1 MSTPQE
7 VQIFKTEIQ
16 ILSIQRKNYWLF
28 QSGVL
33 LILHK
38 LANITNKNNNN
49 NNNHSN
55 SNSNSHPR
63 NSYSDF
69 DFDDDSND
77 DTGNITDDGSS
88 NASVFSNQRKHSGG
102 SIVYSPFST
111 TTVTTT
117 ATTTNQLQNT
127 SSTTTTNNNNNNNR
141 SNRNSYNFQNYN
153 NNTTINNNNTT
164 NIYSP
169 NYSPNISQNS
179 SPITPGNYQ
188 NNNTQQQQQQSQSN
202 DYEIEDDGYFFHLA
216 FSPDEVTIMCSKEI
230 MNQFLSNSIDA
241 SINLN
246 LDVELLPESFLILQV
261 VSDGESG
268 GKRILE
274 LTEPLAKK
282 DIPLFFISNHFSDI
296 VLIPSNQK
304 DKSIEILKNNNF
316 VLTKDN
322 DDLNFSSYNS
332 KNFHNFN
339 GFTINN
345 NNNSHTIPK
354 DPIENDNKDNDDDDD
369 NNDIDDLIL
378 TDSTIENENE
388 KSLNKKTFQ
397 LFENS
402 KIVPYLNTR
411 IKLLLNGIKTN
422 YSSKNLKL
430 IAETLSKSI
439 VNSTAQTSSS
449 SSSSLS
455 TTGLNIFPQYFAIT
469 RTPTGEIGLLLPQN
483 YKCFNFNI
491 SSLSGS
497 KNDFFNPLAIDLKK
511 LPTNS
516 KGIVAGVA
524 IDLANDGVNEMNY
537 LSFGKSGVVMIPGEY
552 SNNVRESLNKH
563 NLN

>member
-1 MSTPQE
+1 MSTRQE

-16 ILSIQRKNYWLF
+16 ILSIPRKNYWLF

-38 LANITNKNNNN
+38 LANITNKN
-49 NNNHSN
+49 
-55 SNSNSHPR
+55 SHAPF
-63 NSYSDF
+63 SYSDL
-69 DFDDDSND
+69 DFDDDEDDVSND
-77 DTGNITDDGSS
+77 DAGNITDGSS

-111 TTVTTT
+111 TTTTNQVQNASST
-117 ATTTNQLQNT
+117 ASTTTNT
-127 SSTTTTNNNNNNNR
+127 NNNR
-141 SNRNSYNFQNYN
+141 SNRNSHNFQNYS
-153 NNTTINNNNTT
+153 NNNNTT
-164 NIYSP
+164 NTNTSTIYSP
-169 NYSPNISQNS
+169 NYSPNISQIS
-179 SPITPGNYQ
+179 SPITPGSFHAVQ
-188 NNNTQQQQQQSQSN
+188 QSN

-230 MNQFLSNSIDA
+230 MNQFLATPIDA

-296 VLIPSNQK
+296 VLIPSEQK
-304 DKSIEILKNNNF
+304 NKSIEILKNNNF

-322 DDLNFSSYNS
+322 DDLNFSGYNS
-332 KNFHNFN
+332 KNFDNFK
-339 GFTINN
+339 GFTF
-345 NNNSHTIPK
+345 K
-354 DPIENDNKDNDDDDD
+354 DSFNTHNITNDDVDDD
-369 NNDIDDLIL
+369 KGKIIDDENGENSDIDDLIL
-378 TDSTIENENE
+378 TDSTIKE
-388 KSLNKKTFQ
+388 KSLNEKTFQ
-397 LFENS
+397 LFKDS

-411 IKLLLNGIKTN
+411 IKLLLNGIKSS

-430 IAETLSKSI
+430 IAETLSKSM
-439 VNSTAQTSSS
+439 VSFNTSTPPTSSS
-449 SSSSLS
+449 
-455 TTGLNIFPQYFAIT
+455 TGLNIFPQYFAIT

-497 KNDFFNPLAIDLKK
+497 KNDFFHPLAIDLKK

-552 SNNVRESLNKH
+552 SDNVRESLNRH